1 MMSLATATPLETL
14 RAHRPRLVLI
24 MLAFSAR
31 LLLAGCAVTLTAL
44 NTPQAVEA
52 LSGPEDVSGATER
65 TPEPVPVTAPT
76 DEEPQAPVP
85 SSYAEPTSTD
95 DYDPDHD
102 LIPGC

>member
-1 MMSLATATPLETL
+1 MMSLATATPLQTL

-31 LLLAGCAVTLTAL
+31 LLLAGCAVTPTGLTE
-44 NTPQAVEA
+44 TQAVEA
-52 LSGPEDVSGATER
+52 LPAPEGVSGAAEP
-65 TPEPVPVTAPT
+65 TPESVPVTAPT
-76 DEEPQAPVP
+76 DEKSQAPVP
-85 SSYAEPTSTD
+85 SSYAEPASTD